1 MTRTAVIIAAG
12 DFPTKPYPLYLLQ
25 SADII
30 VCCDS
35 AFAKYLRRMPRLF
48 GGERLPDVVI
58 GDMDSLSK
66 PLRRAYADLIVH
78 ETEQDHN
85 DQTKAVRYILGHY
98 PDVSEIHILG
108 ATGLRADRTIGN
120 LSLLMEYP
128 RMFGDVSNLR
138 ADGFGKTNLVSAP
151 ASPARGPV
159 RTARLPHPSATPV
172 SDVSIDIV
180 SDYGTAFA
188 LLDSTE
194 LHVGA
199 GRRISIFSPD
209 NSLRIR
215 SEGLQWPTDD
225 VVFDNW
231 WKATLNRTSADIV
244 RLTFSHPSR
253 ALVILD

>member
-1 MTRTAVIIAAG
+1 MSSAVIIAAG

-25 SADII
+25 AADII

-35 AFAKYLRRMPRLF
+35 AFAKYLRRMHRIF
-48 GGERLPDVVI
+48 GGERLPDAVI
-58 GDMDSLSK
+58 GDMDSLAK
-66 PLRRAYADLIVH
+66 YLRLAYADLIVQ
-78 ETEQDHN
+78 ETEQEHN
-85 DQTKAVRYILGHY
+85 DQTKAVRYVLNHY
-98 PDVSEIHILG
+98 PDVTEIHILG
-108 ATGLRADRTIGN
+108 ATGLRADHTIGN

-128 RMFGDVSNLR
+128 RMFGKEIS
-138 ADGFGKTNLVSAP
+138 P
-151 ASPARGPV
+151 CASLSRDDNNVISSEDPFVISSEDPFV
-159 RTARLPHPSATPV
+159 ISSEVEKSLPT
-172 SDVSIDIV
+172 IDIV

-188 LLDSTE
+188 VLDSVE

-199 GRRISIFSPD
+199 GRRFSLFSPD

-225 VVFDNW
+225 VIFDNW
-231 WKATLNRTSADIV
+231 WKATLNRTTADIV

>member
-25 SADII
+25 SADVI

-35 AFAKYLRRMPRLF
+35 AFAKYFRRMTRIF

-66 PLRRAYADLIVH
+66 SMRLVYADLIVQ
-78 ETEQDHN
+78 ETEQEHN
-85 DQTKAVRYILGHY
+85 DQTKAVRYVLGHY
-98 PDVSEIHILG
+98 PEVEEIHILG
-108 ATGLRADRTIGN
+108 ATGLRADHTIGN

-128 RMFGDVSNLR
+128 RLF
-138 ADGFGKTNLVSAP
+138 ADLP
-151 ASPARGPV
+151 A
-159 RTARLPHPSATPV
+159 
-172 SDVSIDIV
+172 IDIV

-188 LLDSTE
+188 VLDTCE

-199 GRRISIFSPD
+199 GRRFSLFSPD

-231 WKATLNRTSADIV
+231 WKATLNRTTADIV

>member
-1 MTRTAVIIAAG
+1 MTRTAVILAAG
-12 DFPTKPYPLYLLQ
+12 TFPTKPYPLYLLQ
-25 SADII
+25 SADIV

-35 AFAKYLRRMPRLF
+35 AFAKYLRRMPRIF
-48 GGERLPDVVI
+48 GGERLPDIVI
-58 GDMDSLSK
+58 GDMDSLPAS
-66 PLRRAYADLIVH
+66 LQSAYQDIIVH

-98 PDVSEIHILG
+98 PDVREIHILG
-108 ATGLRADRTIGN
+108 STGLRADHTIGN

-128 RMFGDVSNLR
+128 RMFGTADV
-138 ADGFGKTNLVSAP
+138 A
-151 ASPARGPV
+151 
-159 RTARLPHPSATPV
+159 
-172 SDVSIDIV
+172 IDAV

-188 LLDSTE
+188 LTDSAE

-199 GRRISIFSPD
+199 GRRFSLFSPD
-209 NSLRIR
+209 SSLRIR

-231 WKATLNRTSADIV
+231 WKATLNRTTADIV

>member
-1 MTRTAVIIAAG
+1 MTRTAVILAAG
-12 DFPTKPYPLYLLQ
+12 AFPTKPYPLYLLQ
-25 SADII
+25 SADIV

-35 AFAKYLRRMPRLF
+35 AFAKYLRRMPRIF
-48 GGERLPDVVI
+48 GGERLPDIVI
-58 GDMDSLSK
+58 GDMDSLAAS
-66 PLRRAYADLIVH
+66 LRSAYQDIIVH

-85 DQTKAVRYILGHY
+85 DQTKAVRYILGYY
-98 PDVSEIHILG
+98 PDVREIHILG
-108 ATGLRADRTIGN
+108 STGLRADHTIGN

-128 RMFGDVSNLR
+128 RMFGTADV
-138 ADGFGKTNLVSAP
+138 A
-151 ASPARGPV
+151 
-159 RTARLPHPSATPV
+159 
-172 SDVSIDIV
+172 IDAV

-188 LLDSTE
+188 LTDSAE

-199 GRRISIFSPD
+199 GRRFSLFSPD
-209 NSLRIR
+209 NGLRIR

-231 WKATLNRTSADIV
+231 WKATLNRTTADIV

>member
-1 MTRTAVIIAAG
+1 MTRTAVIVAAG

-25 SADII
+25 AADII

-35 AFAKYLRRMPRLF
+35 AFAKYLRRMHRIF
-48 GGERLPDVVI
+48 GGERLPDAVI

-66 PLRRAYADLIVH
+66 PLRRAYADRIVH

-85 DQTKAVRYILGHY
+85 DQTKAVRYVLGHY

-108 ATGLRADRTIGN
+108 ATGLRADHTIGN

-128 RMFGDVSNLR
+128 RMF
-138 ADGFGKTNLVSAP
+138 
-151 ASPARGPV
+151 AS
-159 RTARLPHPSATPV
+159 LPP
-172 SDVSIDIV
+172 IDIV

-188 LLDSTE
+188 VLDSTE

-199 GRRISIFSPD
+199 GRRFSLFSPD

>member
-1 MTRTAVIIAAG
+1 MMTRTAVILAAG
-12 DFPTKPYPLYLLQ
+12 AFPTKPYPLYLLQ
-25 SADII
+25 SADIV

-35 AFAKYLRRMPRLF
+35 AFAKYLRRMPRIF
-48 GGERLPDVVI
+48 GGERLPDIVI
-58 GDMDSLSK
+58 GDMDSLPAS
-66 PLRRAYADLIVH
+66 LRSAYQDIIVH

-98 PDVSEIHILG
+98 PDVREIHILG
-108 ATGLRADRTIGN
+108 STGLRADHTIGN

-128 RMFGDVSNLR
+128 RMFGTADV
-138 ADGFGKTNLVSAP
+138 A
-151 ASPARGPV
+151 
-159 RTARLPHPSATPV
+159 
-172 SDVSIDIV
+172 IDAV

-188 LLDSTE
+188 LTDSAE

-199 GRRISIFSPD
+199 GRRFSLFSPD
-209 NSLRIR
+209 NGLRIR

-231 WKATLNRTSADIV
+231 WKATLNRTTADIV

>member
-1 MTRTAVIIAAG
+1 MMTRTAVILAAG
-12 DFPTKPYPLYLLQ
+12 AFPTKPYPLYLLQ
-25 SADII
+25 SADIV

-35 AFAKYLRRMPRLF
+35 AFAKYLRRMSRIF
-48 GGERLPDVVI
+48 GGERLPDIVI
-58 GDMDSLSK
+58 GDMDSLPAS
-66 PLRRAYADLIVH
+66 LRSAYQDIIVH

-98 PDVSEIHILG
+98 PDVREIHILG
-108 ATGLRADRTIGN
+108 STGLRADHTIGN

-128 RMFGDVSNLR
+128 RMFGTADV
-138 ADGFGKTNLVSAP
+138 A
-151 ASPARGPV
+151 
-159 RTARLPHPSATPV
+159 
-172 SDVSIDIV
+172 IDAV

-188 LLDSTE
+188 LTDSAE

-199 GRRISIFSPD
+199 GRRFSLFSPD
-209 NSLRIR
+209 NGLRIR

-231 WKATLNRTSADIV
+231 WKATLNRTTADIV

>member
-1 MTRTAVIIAAG
+1 MTRTAVILAAG
-12 DFPTKPYPLYLLQ
+12 AFPTKPYPLYLLQ
-25 SADII
+25 SADIV

-35 AFAKYLRRMPRLF
+35 AFAKYLRRMPRIF
-48 GGERLPDVVI
+48 GGERLPDVVT
-58 GDMDSLSK
+58 GDMDSLPAS
-66 PLRRAYADLIVH
+66 LQSAYQDIIVH

-98 PDVSEIHILG
+98 PDVREIHILG
-108 ATGLRADRTIGN
+108 STGLRADHTIGN

-128 RMFGDVSNLR
+128 RMFGTADV
-138 ADGFGKTNLVSAP
+138 A
-151 ASPARGPV
+151 
-159 RTARLPHPSATPV
+159 
-172 SDVSIDIV
+172 IDAV

-188 LLDSTE
+188 LTDSAE

-199 GRRISIFSPD
+199 GRRFSLFSPD
-209 NSLRIR
+209 NGLRIR

-231 WKATLNRTSADIV
+231 WKATLNRTTADIV